1 MYTYR
6 EVSLWDIRNM
16 TDQSINPVLQFA
28 HPKSLTSA
36 FFSASGTKMVST
48 CNDDNIR
55 IFNTDKLNSSATS
68 KLRNRFSIKI
78 FIIQL

>member
-1 MYTYR
+1 
-6 EVSLWDIRNM
+6 M
-16 TDQSINPVLQFA
+16 TDKSINPILQFE

-55 IFNTDKLNSSATS
+55 IFNTDTLNSSATS
-68 KLRNRFSIKI
+68 KF
-78 FIIQL
+78 

>member
-1 MYTYR
+1 MYTFR
-6 EVSLWDIRNM
+6 EVSLWDIRNV
-16 TDQSINPVLQFA
+16 TTKKIDPVLKFE

-55 IFNTDKLNSSATS
+55 IFNTTILNSSATS
-68 KLRNRFSIKI
+68 KLKTLVFYENV
-78 FIIQL
+78 Q